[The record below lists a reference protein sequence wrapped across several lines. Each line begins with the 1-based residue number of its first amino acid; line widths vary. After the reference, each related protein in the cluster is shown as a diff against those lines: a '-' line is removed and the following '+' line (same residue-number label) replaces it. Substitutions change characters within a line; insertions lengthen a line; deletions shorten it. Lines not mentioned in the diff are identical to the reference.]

1 MQIGV
6 ESSKAVDQR
15 RVFVVD
21 EDEITRAALQFMLH
35 DEIET
40 HELAS
45 PEEALA
51 KGKGWLTPDL
61 ILLGVSWIEK
71 RGMGL
76 LNEFSSAY
84 PGARLLVVCEKDDE
98 KRASEA
104 IQAGAHGA
112 VFKPLTI
119 QAVRRK
125 VDAVLGRGGG
135 TPLIPLNI
143 L

>member
-21 EDEITRAALQFMLH
+21 EDEITRAVLQFMLH

-45 PEEALA
+45 PEEAFA
-51 KGKGWLTPDL
+51 KGKDWLTPDL
-61 ILLGVSWIEK
+61 VLLGISWIGK
-71 RGMGL
+71 KGMGL
-76 LNEFSSAY
+76 LNDFNSAY
-84 PGARLLVVCEKDDE
+84 PGVRILIVCEKDEE
-98 KRASEA
+98 KLASEA
-104 IQAGAHGA
+104 IEAGAHGA
-112 VFKPLTI
+112 VVKPLTI
-119 QAVRRK
+119 EAVRRK
-125 VDAVLGRGGG
+125 VDIVLGRGGG
-135 TPLIPLNI
+135 TTLIQLNI